1 MATELKTAKSYKL
14 KCKYIS
20 LSGRLFTF
28 TFQNFVLVLIQM
40 PPEGVARNCID
51 KKCFKLIQTIKKAKC
66 IRDQFVT
73 LNTILSQQQKKY
85 LGQTLKMNSAQTN
98 TYPDTGPT

>member
-1 MATELKTAKSYKL
+1 MSTELKTAKSYKL

-28 TFQNFVLVLIQM
+28 TFQNFVLVLVQM

-51 KKCFKLIQTIKKAKC
+51 KEMLEVDT
-66 IRDQFVT
+66 
-73 LNTILSQQQKKY
+73 NYQK
-85 LGQTLKMNSAQTN
+85 GKMYS
-98 TYPDTGPT
+98 